1 MKMSKIEDLLEILG
15 GNEEQARAILE
26 GAEDLSWELKE
37 AGVAFKSLGNI
48 TDQLDDLSVAELRK
62 LKDKIG
68 KLLTEK
74 GEEYEM
80 PAYAYDR
87 PSKEKDYTSPLDKSL
102 EAGIAEILAAKR
114 ETKEKAAN
122 RGFFERGH
130 KVSDDIDEIVRTRN
144 TKGKGGRW
152 SGPPIELTGQASI
165 EAIERWRREHGR

>member
-1 MKMSKIEDLLEILG
+1 MSKIEDLLEILG
-15 GNEEQARAILE
+15 GNEELARAILDK
-26 GAEDLSWELKE
+26 AKDWTDELK
-37 AGVAFKSLGNI
+37 ALGIAYKSLSDI

-62 LKDKIG
+62 LKDKVA

-74 GEEYEM
+74 GEDEYET
-80 PAYAYDR
+80 PAYAYR

-114 ETKEKAAN
+114 ETKQKAAN

-130 KVSDDIDEIVRTRN
+130 KVSDDIDEIVHYRN

-165 EAIERWRREHGR
+165 EAIERWRREHGQ